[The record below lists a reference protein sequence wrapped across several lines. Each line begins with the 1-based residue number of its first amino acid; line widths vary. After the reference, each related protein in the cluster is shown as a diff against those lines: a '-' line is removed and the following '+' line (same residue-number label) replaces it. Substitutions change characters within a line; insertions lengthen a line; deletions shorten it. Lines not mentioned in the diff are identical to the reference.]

1 MRPTRSDEKVSH
13 ARCMLCVTTTTSTEA
28 AVDHVRITIDSD
40 DRRSR
45 RVVDAITEL
54 VPTVAIR
61 DARDDDDA
69 ATFLASLVCSGRL
82 TPVLEVGGLMLTAPS
97 PADAVDAVRK
107 KAPDLVA

>member
-1 MRPTRSDEKVSH
+1 MLRAPTTRP
-13 ARCMLCVTTTTSTEA
+13 EA

-54 VPTVAIR
+54 VPQAEVR
-61 DARDDDDA
+61 DARRDEEA
-69 ATFLASLVCSGRL
+69 ATFLTSLVCSGRL

-97 PADAVDAVRK
+97 PADAVEAVRQ